1 MAAKEGSYQAAR
13 ALLDH
18 CANRDIQDHMDRLPV
33 HIAQEKMHQDIVD
46 LLNEHIPPAP
56 TTMAPSAAAGKIL
69 ATKYRVTM
77 VA

>member
-33 HIAQEKMHQDIVD
+33 HIAQEKMHQV
-46 LLNEHIPPAP
+46 N
-56 TTMAPSAAAGKIL
+56 IL
-69 ATKYRVTM
+69 IRPCLYHADVSGGIL
-77 VA
+77 